1 MTKDPV
7 VWERLYVF
15 LTWPHCKTLTWSSVP
30 CELQVIAR
38 LRCCPSRTCC
48 LTSVPPW
55 FSQKQQL
62 LPTMV
67 LLLQDALAS
76 SDVTFFLPLIV
87 VCVPILS
94 LLASFISSD
103 YRVGC
108 CLEALL
114 ALNLDTWAT
123 WGKAIRLCAEET
135 EVSDKT
141 HKIPVARQGYLQSV
155 QF

>member
-1 MTKDPV
+1 M
-7 VWERLYVF
+7 F

-30 CELQVIAR
+30 CELQVIVR

-55 FSQKQQL
+55 LSWKQEL
-62 LPTMV
+62 LPVMV
-67 LLLQDALAS
+67 LLSQDALAS

-87 VCVPILS
+87 LCVLILS

-103 YRVGC
+103 YRVAC

-114 ALNLDTWAT
+114 ALNLDAWVT
-123 WGKAIRLCAEET
+123 WGKAVRLCAEET
-135 EVSDKT
+135 EVLDKT
-141 HKIPVARQGYLQSV
+141 PQIPVARKATCRVFS
-155 QF
+155 FD